1 MEYSN
6 RRVIL
11 KKKKDLELLAV
22 IVILG
27 IITVIAVPKILDIIN
42 KSRNSAVNSSL
53 KLVKDA
59 IKTQI
64 ASSDLTGPV
73 FTKET
78 DGCYV
83 FNFDDQTTGNS
94 KELSIKNKDRVSGS
108 IKYCNNTFSD
118 DTLKFDGNSISK
130 DEPKGK
136 IICKRATTLHTEE
149 CTQTDES
156 LYCGREGYIAS
167 GSKGTS
173 TITYGNLG
181 TKGSLNSGNAFDC
194 DVNGDGEY
202 NPETERFYYVSDYYN
217 TSTKKFESDT
227 AVLIYFNNVNSGNPS
242 TDSTYAYD
250 SSGENWHGPRAL
262 IAQLPT
268 KNQWDNVS
276 LKNVTRTI
284 FNEISGNTTTGG
296 TLPSNFSYEGY
307 AARLLTVEEI
317 RQATRKSNIPTLEV
331 GELNNAI
338 YLMENTRFSSKN
350 NGPCAW
356 WLENSSSNY
365 SNVAQNASGN
375 TCNVNGNYVQD
386 AGGNGV
392 RPAIEVS
399 KINIDY

>member
-78 DGCYV
+78 DGCYI

-94 KELSIKNKDRVSGS
+94 KELSIKNKDRVSES

-156 LYCGREGYIAS
+156 LYCSREGYTAS

-181 TKGSLNSGNAFDC
+181 TKGSLNSGDAFDC
-194 DVNGDGEY
+194 DINGDGEY
-202 NPETERFYYVSDYYN
+202 NPGTERFYYVIDYYN

-250 SSGENWHGPRAL
+250 SSGENWHGLRTL

>member
-1 MEYSN
+1 M
-6 RRVIL
+6 
-11 KKKKDLELLAV
+11 KKKGFTLIELLAV

-27 IITVIAVPKILDIIN
+27 IITVIAVPKVLDIIN
-42 KSRNSAVNSSL
+42 KSKESAASSSI

-59 IKTQI
+59 IKTQV

-78 DGCYV
+78 DGCYI
-83 FNFDDQTTGNS
+83 FNFDDQTTGNA
-94 KELSIKNKDRVSGS
+94 KILEIRNKDKVSGS

-136 IICKRATTLHTEE
+136 IICKRATTLHIEK
-149 CTQTDES
+149 CTQTDS
-156 LYCGREGYIAS
+156 QYFCSGAGYTAS

-181 TKGSLNSGNAFDC
+181 TKGSLNSGDAFDC

-202 NPETERFYYVSDYYN
+202 NPGTERFYYVSDYYN

-250 SSGENWHGPRAL
+250 SSGENWHGPRTL

-268 KNQWDNVS
+268 KNQWGNVS

-296 TLPSNFSYEGY
+296 ALPSNFSYEGY

-350 NGPCAW
+350 NGPWAW

>member
-78 DGCYV
+78 DGCYI

-94 KELSIKNKDRVSGS
+94 KELSIKNKDRVSES

-156 LYCGREGYIAS
+156 LYCSREGYTAS

-181 TKGSLNSGNAFDC
+181 TKGSLNSGDAFDC
-194 DVNGDGEY
+194 DINGDGEY
-202 NPETERFYYVSDYYN
+202 NPGTERFYYVIDYYN

-250 SSGENWHGPRAL
+250 SSGENWHGLRTL

-268 KNQWDNVS
+268 KNQWSNVS
-276 LKNVTRTI
+276 LKNVARTI

-350 NGPCAW
+350 NGPWAW

>member
-1 MEYSN
+1 M
-6 RRVIL
+6 
-11 KKKKDLELLAV
+11 KKEKGFTLIELLAV

-156 LYCGREGYIAS
+156 LYCSREGYIAS

-181 TKGSLNSGNAFDC
+181 TKGSLNSGDAFDC

-250 SSGENWHGPRAL
+250 SSGENWHGPRTL

-268 KNQWDNVS
+268 KNQWSNVS

-317 RQATRKSNIPTLEV
+317 RQATRKSNIPTLKV

-350 NGPCAW
+350 NGPWAW

-365 SNVAQNASGN
+365 SNMAQNASGN

>member
-1 MEYSN
+1 M
-6 RRVIL
+6 
-11 KKKKDLELLAV
+11 KKKGFTLIELLAV

-27 IITVIAVPKILDIIN
+27 IITVIAVPKVLDIIN
-42 KSRNSAVNSSL
+42 KSRESAASSSI

-59 IKTQI
+59 IKTQV

-94 KELSIKNKDRVSGS
+94 KELSIKNKNRVSRS

-156 LYCGREGYIAS
+156 LYCSREGYIAS

-181 TKGSLNSGNAFDC
+181 TKGSLNSGDAFDC

-202 NPETERFYYVSDYYN
+202 NPGTERFYYVSDYYN

-250 SSGENWHGPRAL
+250 SSGENWHGPRTL

-268 KNQWDNVS
+268 KNQWGNVS

-296 TLPSNFSYEGY
+296 ALPSNFSYEGY

-350 NGPCAW
+350 NGPWAW

>member
-6 RRVIL
+6 RRVIW

-83 FNFDDQTTGNS
+83 FNFDDQTTGNP
-94 KELSIKNKDRVSGS
+94 KELSIKNKDRVSES

-156 LYCGREGYIAS
+156 LYCSREGYI
-167 GSKGTS
+167 
-173 TITYGNLG
+173 
-181 TKGSLNSGNAFDC
+181 
-194 DVNGDGEY
+194 
-202 NPETERFYYVSDYYN
+202 
-217 TSTKKFESDT
+217 
-227 AVLIYFNNVNSGNPS
+227 
-242 TDSTYAYD
+242 
-250 SSGENWHGPRAL
+250 
-262 IAQLPT
+262 
-268 KNQWDNVS
+268 
-276 LKNVTRTI
+276 
-284 FNEISGNTTTGG
+284 
-296 TLPSNFSYEGY
+296 
-307 AARLLTVEEI
+307 
-317 RQATRKSNIPTLEV
+317 
-331 GELNNAI
+331 
-338 YLMENTRFSSKN
+338 
-350 NGPCAW
+350 
-356 WLENSSSNY
+356 
-365 SNVAQNASGN
+365 
-375 TCNVNGNYVQD
+375 
-386 AGGNGV
+386 
-392 RPAIEVS
+392 
-399 KINIDY
+399 